1 MDPEIKIIREL
12 MASRPRATEI
22 SQMRAD
28 SDARGAELAK
38 KANRQVKA
46 EKVSANGVD
55 AEWLTTPDVSAD
67 KAILYLHGGGY
78 VIGSIESHR
87 HFAAEAGRQAGA
99 RTLIINYR
107 MAPEHPFPAAVDDTV
122 AAYRYLLDSGIA
134 AKNICIA
141 GDSAGGGLVVGA
153 LLAIKDAKLP
163 LPGCGWCIS
172 PWVDMEALGQSFT
185 DRAATDPQVQKAT
198 IQFMAQTYLNGAD
211 PRHPYAAPI
220 YGDLRGLPPLMI
232 QVGSIETLLDDS
244 LQLARKCALDD
255 VPATLEVWPEM
266 VHIWH
271 IWFPMLTAG
280 QRALESGGAFVRNAL
295 RGN

>member
-22 SQMRAD
+22 AQMRAD

-172 PWVDMEALGQSFT
+172 PWVDMEALGQSFA

-211 PRHPYAAPI
+211 PRHAYAAPI

>member
-134 AKNICIA
+134 AKNVCIA

-172 PWVDMEALGQSFT
+172 PW
-185 DRAATDPQVQKAT
+185 
-198 IQFMAQTYLNGAD
+198 
-211 PRHPYAAPI
+211 
-220 YGDLRGLPPLMI
+220 
-232 QVGSIETLLDDS
+232 
-244 LQLARKCALDD
+244 
-255 VPATLEVWPEM
+255 
-266 VHIWH
+266 
-271 IWFPMLTAG
+271 
-280 QRALESGGAFVRNAL
+280 
-295 RGN
+295 

>member
-1 MDPEIKIIREL
+1 MDPEIKAIREL

-172 PWVDMEALGQSFT
+172 PWVDMEALGKSFT
-185 DRAATDPQVQKAT
+185 DRAETDPQVQKAT
-198 IQFMAQTYLNGAD
+198 IEFMAKTYLNGAD

-271 IWFPMLTAG
+271 IWFPMLKAG